1 MHRATVDPMSRALWP
16 LPVAAGFLAIT
27 NGGSYMKKRTLD
39 LTSCGYRA
47 SGRTANRIRRL
58 ARPVGWL
65 VALGLSTVIIPG
77 AAADDMIDTI
87 IHNVADNEQLY
98 GDIEVRWTE
107 TYRKHYYHPVSKSKI
122 PQSDRFEYRSVRQ
135 GGMFF
140 LNKEGEIVGPPE
152 KPETVREARRKG
164 FDGEVTRWLEFRH
177 GNVGNIVVGP
187 AHDWHIMHA
196 HTIPLRWR
204 RTAVPLATY
213 LRGRDAILAHPRGQE
228 SDVPQG
234 LDLRATYLGE
244 DSVGG
249 LECHRI
255 KIEEVRPTEA
265 GKTRIQGHRILWL
278 ARDRNYL
285 PVKAEAFNYFYS
297 RDMAIETSSMTDLRE
312 IADGVWFPYQ
322 SEISVFAELALLEKK
337 ESILSWRREY
347 LVTDVSLSPSYDVDF
362 FRDVQFPDGTP
373 VYEIKAGEIVRSFV
387 QGEKPLSSTE
397 TPESAVRPS
406 RWSRSQLVTLNV
418 GCVVLLAAGLAWR
431 IRSARGRPP
440 EKK

>member
-1 MHRATVDPMSRALWP
+1 MC
-16 LPVAAGFLAIT
+16 VAAIANAAPDEMVGAI
-27 NGGSYMKKRTLD
+27 
-39 LTSCGYRA
+39 
-47 SGRTANRIRRL
+47 IR
-58 ARPVGWL
+58 
-65 VALGLSTVIIPG
+65 
-77 AAADDMIDTI
+77 
-87 IHNVADNEQLY
+87 NVADNEQLY
-98 GDIEVRWTE
+98 DDIEVRWTE
-107 TYRKHYYHPVSKSKI
+107 TYSKPYYHPVHKTHV
-122 PQSDRFEYRSVRQ
+122 PQADRFEYRSIRQ

-164 FDGEVTRWLEFRH
+164 FDGEVTRWLEFRA
-177 GNVGNIVVGP
+177 GNVGNIVAGP

-204 RTAVPLATY
+204 RTAVPLATF
-213 LRGRDAILAHPRGQE
+213 LRGRDAILGHPRGQE
-228 SDVPQG
+228 TDVPQG
-234 LDLRATYLGE
+234 MSPTSSYDGE
-244 DSVGG
+244 ETING
-249 LECHRI
+249 LACHRI
-255 KIEEVRPTEA
+255 KVAHVRPDGESGSKVTA
-265 GKTRIQGHRILWL
+265 HRMLWL
-278 ARDRNYL
+278 AVDRNYL
-285 PVKAEAFNYFYS
+285 PVKSEAFNYFYS

-347 LVTDVSLSPSYDVDF
+347 LVTDVSLSPLYDVDF